1 MPRKSQGFTLIE
13 LISVIVIL
21 GVLAAVVLPKF
32 VNVGESAQKASF
44 RSAAAAYQTGVNL
57 VHAQWII
64 SGNNSA
70 QLNFIPI
77 SDPGVGGDLSV
88 NTAGWPADTRGISL
102 TLNSGDDCLDVWR
115 AVMTS
120 SKLEVGFSQSVDVHA
135 AYNGANNCTY
145 TLNANQQLQIT
156 FDSNTGRV
164 GTNF

>member
-1 MPRKSQGFTLIE
+1 MLHKSKGFTLIE

-21 GVLAAVVLPKF
+21 GVLAAVALPKF
-32 VNVGESAQKASF
+32 VNVKENAQKASF
-44 RSAAAAYQTGVNL
+44 RSAAASFQTGANL

-77 SDPGVGGDLSV
+77 SDPIAGGDLSV
-88 NTAGWPADTRGISL
+88 NVAGWPADTRGSSL

-120 SKLEVGFSQSVDVHA
+120 NDFEVGFTQSVDVHA